1 MSKVIDMRGN
11 VTSRRFL
18 RPNVSIVYTAGIAMT
33 KFRAPEPHD
42 ARRAWI
48 SLKLACLNIV
58 EE

>member
-1 MSKVIDMRGN
+1 M
-11 VTSRRFL
+11 
-18 RPNVSIVYTAGIAMT
+18 VYTAGSAMT

-48 SLKLACLNIV
+48 SLKLASRNIV